1 MEWLNKLLGRQQRTL
16 ADTPLWN
23 VYRAQF
29 DNDFT
34 KRTPLSEVRF
44 VVLDTETTGLDPERD
59 HILSIGAVAVRN
71 RQIFIED
78 RFEAYLPQKEL
89 PSGAASSVPIHG
101 ILQKHGA
108 RQTAT
113 TEELLAGFVAYLGNA
128 IIVGHHVS
136 FDKGILSQHC
146 QQYLGGA
153 LTNRTADTIYLAQRV
168 ESPWGSTPQAYKP
181 SAFSLDTLCGQY
193 RIPVQDRHTA
203 TGDAMLT
210 ALLFVKLIG
219 RLEKKGVKT
228 LGDLLRNA

>member
-1 MEWLNKLLGRQQRTL
+1 MEWLNRLLGRQQHTY
-16 ADTPLWN
+16 ADTPLWRA
-23 VYRAQF
+23 YRAQF
-29 DNDFT
+29 TDDFT

-44 VVLDTETTGLDPERD
+44 VVLDTETTGLDPQHDR
-59 HILSIGAVAVRN
+59 ILSIGAVAVRN

-78 RFEAYLPQKEL
+78 RFEAFLPQ
-89 PSGAASSVPIHG
+89 SGKPAGAGSSVPIHG
-101 ILQKHGA
+101 ILQKHSA

-113 TEELLAGFVAYLGNA
+113 TEEVLAGFVQYLGNA

-146 QQYLGGA
+146 QQYLGGS

-168 ESPWGSTPQAYKP
+168 ESPWASTPQVYKP
-181 SAFSLDTLCGQY
+181 AAFSLDTLCGQY

-203 TGDAMLT
+203 TGDALLT